1 MPAKPSELDLND
13 APARASK
20 LFLVDANGLMYRAFY
35 ALPEEIATSAGEPT
49 NALLGFANMLAKLMT
64 TYRPQG
70 VLVCWDERPTHR
82 LEMHPDYKASRRPMP
97 DLLREQRPH
106 FKPLV
111 EAFGYENF
119 SVAGW
124 EADDVI
130 GTLSRIADEA
140 GVPTCVV
147 STDRDAFQ
155 LVSDNVSPDDDA
167 ARGRGSA
174 GLHAGARDRRAS
186 ASRRPPCPTT
196 SG

>member
-49 NALLGFANMLAKLMT
+49 NALLGFANMLVKLLT

-70 VLVCWDERPTHR
+70 VLVCWDEKPTHR

-106 FKPLV
+106 FRPLV

-119 SVAGW
+119 SVAGLGGRRRDRHALAHRRRGRR
-124 EADDVI
+124 ADVRRVDRPRRVP
-130 GTLSRIADEA
+130 A
-140 GVPTCVV
+140 GV
-147 STDRDAFQ
+147 RQ
-155 LVSDNVSPDDDA
+155 RLPDDDA
-167 ARGRGSA
+167 ARRRGPA
-174 GLHAGARDRRAS
+174 GLHAGARGGAARHPARA
-186 ASRRPPCPTT
+186 ACPTT
-196 SG
+196 SA

>member
-1 MPAKPSELDLND
+1 
-13 APARASK
+13 
-20 LFLVDANGLMYRAFY
+20 MYRAFY

-64 TYRPQG
+64 DYRPQG

-119 SVAGW
+119 SVEGW

-147 STDRDAFQ
+147 SDRPRRVPAGLRQ
-155 LVSDNVSPDDDA
+155 RLADDDA
-167 ARGRGSA
+167 ARRRGYA
-174 GLHAGARDRRAS
+174 GLHAGARDRPLGI
-186 ASRRPPCPTT
+186 PPERCPTT
-196 SG
+196 SA